1 MRLKALPSNFMKK
14 PLHLAIAITLLF
26 APYISFAQ
34 PDLGTTAD
42 FVFFT
47 SGGAVGNTGI
57 SQLTGNVGTN
67 SGAITIFVN
76 VNGVIHNGDGAA
88 GTAAADLA
96 DAYIELDEAIPTS
109 FHAPLLGGG
118 EILNAGVYSIAGNTT
133 IDQTLILDGQ
143 GNPNAVFIFQVS
155 APLSTTASSQVSL
168 INNAQACNV
177 FWKVEGLV
185 SLGSSSTM
193 RGTIVANNAAIN
205 LSDGVT
211 LEGRALST
219 TGGITTD
226 GVLAFVPTG
235 CGSPILAGPAAPAL
249 GSTAC
254 YALFTANGA
263 LINDGITNVIG
274 DVGTN
279 VGLTTGFDPLNVD
292 GIIHPIPDVSTA
304 TCAAD
309 LLIVYDYLNLLAP
322 DIQLLFPE
330 QLGNDLV
337 LTPHTYTMS
346 SEATFTGT
354 LNLDARDNPNAVFV
368 MQINGALS
376 TSTFANVALLNQ
388 AKASNVYWLVQ
399 GAVTINDNSTF
410 KGTIVSNN
418 GAIILN
424 TGVALEG
431 RVLTTD
437 GAFNTFAITTTMVP
451 SGCIT
456 LPVSWLYFRG
466 KPSQEKV
473 LLEWSTANETNNV
486 FFTIEKSTDGIQFKT
501 LATINS
507 IEGNG
512 NTPLQYAFT
521 DQQPY
526 TLGYYRISQTDKDG
540 RKKYFNTIMV
550 KMTASSA
557 LQVKHYTRGNF
568 IDVQIAGANAGNGS
582 IELYSMEGKKIAT
595 QKILL
600 AKAATTYTIAR
611 PLHAGIYLVYVKNQN
626 EKIYT
631 GKMMV
636 E

>member
-1 MRLKALPSNFMKK
+1 MKK